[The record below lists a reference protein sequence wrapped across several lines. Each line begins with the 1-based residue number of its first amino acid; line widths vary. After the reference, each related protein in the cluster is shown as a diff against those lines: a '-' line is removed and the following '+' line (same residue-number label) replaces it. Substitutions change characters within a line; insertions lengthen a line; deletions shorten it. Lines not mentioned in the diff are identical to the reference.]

1 MNPFAWRPIASYDEI
16 HAERRRRA
24 MARSAPAAVEA
35 VSPPPPSSDAVRPH
49 MEPMRIALQMG
60 FPAVQVWDDTVAGCR
75 ATVSFHVDAPA
86 PHVRPGPALEAPN
99 RGPLHPLPTGKTEK
113 RESLQSG
120 PGMDRRET
128 TDFLNQTPEA
138 NTEMA
143 KYLSKEWVEAGREHV
158 EHDRRLAELTR
169 GIRASVLCV
178 VRGVPDH
185 ADEVFYVA
193 FDDGRIIDL
202 YSGTKQEFDR
212 LHKPATFE
220 VHGDYNTYMKIQEGH
235 LTQTTAVMRGM
246 LKLKGSWLKAL
257 RYIRALEEITTVLRE
272 VPTEY

>member
-1 MNPFAWRPIASYDEI
+1 MNPFAWRRIASYDEI

-24 MARSAPAAVEA
+24 AERPDAASVEPSPAP
-35 VSPPPPSSDAVRPH
+35 RPAETPRPAP
-49 MEPMRIALQMG
+49 EPMRIALQMG
-60 FPAVQVWDDTVAGCR
+60 FPAVPVSDRPITGGA
-75 ATVSFHVDAPA
+75 ATVTFHADPIDAPT
-86 PHVRPGPALEAPN
+86 RPGPALKAPN
-99 RGPLHPLPTGKTEK
+99 RGLPHPLPAGKTEK
-113 RESLQSG
+113 RASPPSAHHME
-120 PGMDRRET
+120 RRET
-128 TDFLNQTPEA
+128 TDLLNQTPEA
-138 NTEMA
+138 NTKMA

-178 VRGVPDH
+178 VREVPDH

-220 VHGDYNTYMKIQEGH
+220 VHGDYETYMKIQEGH

-257 RYIRALEEITTVLRE
+257 RYIRALEEITVVLRE